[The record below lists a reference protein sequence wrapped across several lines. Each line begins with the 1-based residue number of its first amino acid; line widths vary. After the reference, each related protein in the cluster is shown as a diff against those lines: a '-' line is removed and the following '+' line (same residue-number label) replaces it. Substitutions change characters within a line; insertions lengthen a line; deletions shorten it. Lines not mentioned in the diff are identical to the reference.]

1 MEAVIDDALGDVFDL
16 DPRRCFERPAIDDA
30 LVRDEA
36 VLSGIERRI
45 VLGEAT
51 RHVVGVEDRHLGGL
65 HQSFASHQRDVCP
78 GDRQDPRAAPRRGR
92 DSAARLLLAQRHHRM
107 VRQERPQVLRH
118 ADRPHPRAAAPVW
131 DAKRLVEVQVAHVRS
146 DVGRPDQ
153 PHLRVHVGT
162 VHVHLSAVRVNDL
175 ANLADGGLEHAM
187 RRRIGH
193 HQCHERVLVLDGF
206 GPKVRDVD
214 VAAGVR
220 LDGHDSQAGHHGAR
234 GIGAVRRVRDQARG
248 PVALPARAVIRLDHE
263 QPGEL
268 TLRARVRLQRDLRE
282 AGDFCKHVLELAE
295 QRAVPGGLLSRRE
308 RMQPVELT
316 PRQRDH
322 LGRGVQLHGARPK
335 GNHGGGKGQVARFE
349 PLDIAEHLGLGAV
362 PMKHRMRQVG

>member
-146 DVGRPDQ
+146 DVPRTAQ
-153 PHLRVHVGT
+153 SHLRVHVGA
-162 VHVHLSAVRVNDL
+162 VHVDLPSVPVDDL
-175 ANLADGGLEHAM
+175 ADPADLLLEDAV
-187 RRRIGH
+187 G
-193 HQCHERVLVLDGF
+193 
-206 GPKVRDVD
+206 